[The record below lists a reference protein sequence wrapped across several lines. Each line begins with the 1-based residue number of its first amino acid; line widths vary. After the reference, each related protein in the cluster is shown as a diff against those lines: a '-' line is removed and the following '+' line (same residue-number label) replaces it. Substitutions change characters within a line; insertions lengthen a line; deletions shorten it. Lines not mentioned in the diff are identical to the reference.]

1 MVSDIEN
8 DGKSIPDAMMAMLE
22 NTSCDTGSSPKS
34 TAMLNH
40 RSPMIISEKSEREL
54 PLQGRTTLESDD
66 AGVTNLVNDFSGI
79 IRLGDAPQSETTVGG
94 LSTILRPATAKATS
108 VAAGMP
114 RHRDG
119 DADIGRLLHTGT
131 QTSSGSMSAQTRD
144 SVPNFVNDQAQTSTS
159 QTRTRRCSLPGED
172 GATMSS
178 DEGVTEGPFTTSRFN
193 HVTTED
199 GHYVVVGREG
209 TLQRC
214 EDEPIRMPG
223 AVQGFG
229 VLILLE
235 EDYDTGDMTVR
246 QVSENSTELLGLSPQ
261 YLFGLPCF
269 SDVLTDDQDDALRDI
284 IESLPYSDGQVSEPA
299 SGYEVPQVFRLSG
312 YGEPGSDDTRVEEM
326 PGLIPSH
333 RREWTCWAAARRPK
347 MDSWIK
353 YDDRGE
359 QLPVPNLVML
369 ELELE
374 RDNYNPLTQPLDY
387 FAEEDMQMPES
398 AESVISRETGLYDR
412 GFFASRVRHSSSGSA
427 CDTLPERMELS
438 SNNPSLE
445 VLSNSTRTRSTGVCG
460 VLAPASFAD
469 TPVTLPSNASPSEL
483 SSGNTLPTT
492 AQVFPGAADSSNPRR
507 RKRYGLKGL
516 EEYPPVERVLDSTTN
531 YAKPLR
537 AAPGIAS
544 HKDTRN
550 SRGPRGRGSRP
561 RRKRRTSAASSADAL
576 DVVAVLNQIN
586 EQLGGAQDLDSFLKI
601 AVGLVK
607 DLCHFSRVVVYQ
619 FDEEYNGK
627 VVTELVDWGTT
638 TDLWKGLMF
647 PAADIPPQA
656 RELYR
661 INKVRF
667 LYDRSQMTARLVLR
681 DKSDLEHPL
690 DMTHCFLRA
699 MSPIHL
705 KYLANMEVRSSMSIS
720 IMAFGKL
727 WGLIACHSYGNH
739 GMRVSF
745 PVRQMLCIFSD
756 VMSRNVERLWYAQKL
771 KTRQIINT
779 TGFAGMASFGGK
791 SSQRGGSSDGP
802 FDSPSSQG
810 YLVSNA
816 DELLDIFDADSG
828 MLVINDGCKLLGE
841 CDKPHAMLAIAEYL
855 GIAKFGEIIASN
867 YLTHDF
873 PDLILPRAADTIAGL
888 LYVPLTNE
896 PGKDFLVLLRKGQ
909 VDEVK
914 WAGRPFINE
923 DVENKAVL
931 EPRSSFKLWVQKVT
945 GRSRVWTNDQLD
957 SAHDLSLM
965 YGKFIRVWREH
976 QNAMMSNQLTAILL
990 SNTSHAVRTP
1000 LSQIINTL
1008 ELALAGNLDSDTRN
1022 MLENSHNA
1030 SRALLFHVHDLL
1042 DLTRIETGNE
1052 TAFNDPFDIKQT
1064 IGNTVRLYQTETQ
1077 RRGIQFVVTMADDLP
1092 QMVIGDSRK
1101 IKTVVSNLVA
1111 NAVKYTR
1118 EGSIEVTC
1126 GLEPKGQPTPD
1137 SVSIEI
1143 TVSDTGCGI
1152 APEKLEAMF
1161 VTLEGA
1167 EDRAD
1172 GGSVGLGLAVVGRIV
1187 EQLHGQLRAESRVG
1201 KGTRFYFTCTM
1212 GVNADF
1218 QPNGSGSGGLLLEHA
1233 NPPKVHPSS
1242 KRPSVSV
1249 ATASLDH
1256 TKDRPDRA
1264 AASTTVPA
1272 VEAVRTPPL
1281 RSKIGP
1287 KGGPQLRIL
1296 VVEDDIINSQ
1306 ILQKRLKMDN
1316 HIVHVVENGQEA
1328 VDTIAADWDFD
1339 AVIMDIQMPILDGYG
1354 AAAAIRELETKN
1366 PASGI
1371 EPVHIDGRLPI
1382 FALSAS
1388 LYEEDRVNLGTH
1400 FDGWLLKPLQFNR
1413 LRALLAALID
1423 SEKRVQEIY
1432 RPGEWERGGY
1442 FRDGWKV

>member
-1 MVSDIEN
+1 MVSDTES
-8 DGKSIPDAMMAMLE
+8 DAKSIPDAMMDMLE
-22 NTSCDTGSSPKS
+22 NTSRGTGLSPKS

-40 RSPMIISEKSEREL
+40 RPPAFISRQSEREL

-79 IRLGDAPQSETTVGG
+79 IRLGDAPQSEPTVAGS
-94 LSTILRPATAKATS
+94 STILRPATAKATS
-108 VAAGMP
+108 VAPGTP
-114 RHRDG
+114 PHRDG
-119 DADIGRLLHTGT
+119 YAGIDRLLDTGT

-144 SVPNFVNDQAQTSTS
+144 SVLKFVNDQAQTSTS
-159 QTRTRRCSLPGED
+159 RTRTRRCPSAGED
-172 GATMSS
+172 GTTMSS
-178 DEGVTEGPFTTSRFN
+178 DEDVTEGPFTTSRFN
-193 HVTTED
+193 HVATED
-199 GHYVVVGREG
+199 GHYVVAGREG
-209 TLQRC
+209 TPQRC
-214 EDEPIRMPG
+214 EDEPIRIPG

-269 SDVLTDDQDDALRDI
+269 SNILTKDQDDALRDN
-284 IESLPYSDGQVSEPA
+284 IESLPYSDDQVSEQV
-299 SGYEVPQVFRLSG
+299 SGYEGPQVFRLSG
-312 YGEPGSDDTRVEEM
+312 YGEPGSDDTRVEET
-326 PGLIPSH
+326 PGSMPSH
-333 RREWTCWAAARRPK
+333 RREWTCWVAASRPK

-353 YDDRGE
+353 YDDHGE
-359 QLPVPNLVML
+359 QLPVPDLVVL

-387 FAEEDMQMPES
+387 FAEEDMKMPES
-398 AESVISRETGLYDR
+398 AESVISRETGLYAR
-412 GFFASRVRHSSSGSA
+412 GSFASRVRDSSSGSA
-427 CDTLPERMELS
+427 RGALPGRMELS

-445 VLSNSTRTRSTGVCG
+445 IPSDSNRTHSNDVCG
-460 VLAPASFAD
+460 VLAPASFAV
-469 TPVTLPSNASPSEL
+469 TPACLPSNGSPSEL
-483 SSGNTLPTT
+483 SSANTLPTT
-492 AQVFPGAADSSNPRR
+492 AQVFSGPADSSSPGR
-507 RKRYGLKGL
+507 RKRYGLQGR
-516 EEYPPVERVLDSTTN
+516 EEDPPVERVLDSTTN

-544 HKDTRN
+544 YKDTGN
-550 SRGPRGRGSRP
+550 SRGSRGRGSRP
-561 RRKRRTSAASSADAL
+561 RQNRRTSAASSADAL

-586 EQLGGAQDLDSFLKI
+586 EQLGRAHDLDSFLKI
-601 AVGLVK
+601 TVGLVK
-607 DLCHFSRVVVYQ
+607 DLCHFSRVIVYQ
-619 FDEEYNGK
+619 FDEECNGK

-656 RELYR
+656 P
-661 INKVRF
+661 K
-667 LYDRSQMTARLVLR
+667 MTARLVLR

-705 KYLANMEVRSSMSIS
+705 KYLANMDVRSSMSIT

-739 GMRVSF
+739 GMRVPF
-745 PVRQMLCIFSD
+745 PVRQMLCILSD
-756 VMSRNVERLWYAQKL
+756 VVSRNVERLWYAQRL
-771 KTRQIINT
+771 KTRQLINT

-791 SSQRGGSSDGP
+791 SSQRGGSSDGA

-810 YLVSNA
+810 YIVSNA
-816 DELLDIFDADSG
+816 DELLDIFDADSV

-841 CDKPHAMLAIAEYL
+841 CDQPHAMLAIAEYL
-855 GIAKFGEIIASN
+855 GIAKFADIVASN

-896 PGKDFLVLLRKGQ
+896 PGKDFMVLLRKGQ

-965 YGKFIRVWREH
+965 YGKFIRVWRERQH
-976 QNAMMSNQLTAILL
+976 AMMSNQLTAILL

-1008 ELALAGNLDSDTRN
+1008 ELALAGNIDSDTRD
-1022 MLENSHNA
+1022 MLENSHQA
-1030 SRALLFHVHDLL
+1030 SRALLFYVHDLL

-1118 EGSIEVTC
+1118 EGSIEVAC
-1126 GLEPKGQPTPD
+1126 GLEPEGQPTPD

-1143 TVSDTGCGI
+1143 TVRDTGCGI
-1152 APEKLEAMF
+1152 GPEKLEAMF

-1167 EDRAD
+1167 EDRAN
-1172 GGSVGLGLAVVGRIV
+1172 GGSVGLGLAVVARIV
-1187 EQLHGQLRAESRVG
+1187 EQLGGQLRAESEVG
-1201 KGTRFYFTCTM
+1201 NGTRFYFTCSM
-1212 GVNADF
+1212 GVSADF
-1218 QPNGSGSGGLLLEHA
+1218 QPNGSGSGGFLVEPA
-1233 NPPKVHPSS
+1233 NPAKVHPASQ
-1242 KRPSVSV
+1242 RPSVSV
-1249 ATASLDH
+1249 ATTWLDH
-1256 TKDRPDRA
+1256 TKDSPDPA
-1264 AASTTVPA
+1264 ATSTTVPA
-1272 VEAVRTPPL
+1272 VEAVPTPAL

-1296 VVEDDIINSQ
+1296 VVEDDVINSQ
-1306 ILQKRLKMDN
+1306 ILQKRLKMDK
-1316 HIVHVVENGQEA
+1316 HTVHAVENGQEA

-1354 AAAAIRELETKN
+1354 AAAAIRELETKTA
-1366 PASGI
+1366 ASGI
-1371 EPVHIDGRLPI
+1371 EPLHVDGRIPI

-1413 LRALLAALID
+1413 LRALLAALMD

-1432 RPGEWERGGY
+1432 RPGAWERGGY

>member
-235 EDYDTGDMTVR
+235 EDYDTGDMT
-246 QVSENSTELLGLSPQ
+246 NSTELLGLSPQ

-412 GFFASRVRHSSSGSA
+412 GFFLRVA
-427 CDTLPERMELS
+427 CDIRPR
-438 SNNPSLE
+438 
-445 VLSNSTRTRSTGVCG
+445 
-460 VLAPASFAD
+460 A
-469 TPVTLPSNASPSEL
+469 
-483 SSGNTLPTT
+483 
-492 AQVFPGAADSSNPRR
+492 VFPGAADSSNPRR

-550 SRGPRGRGSRP
+550 S
-561 RRKRRTSAASSADAL
+561 L
-576 DVVAVLNQIN
+576 LNQIN